1 VNHPLAADPGE
12 SSRILAELPACPR
25 LPATLSHPFS
35 ADLAPDADALAHS
48 RKLVELIADEIACS
62 DGWIG
67 FDRYMQL
74 ALYAPAL
81 GYYTAGAI
89 KLGGSGDF
97 VTAPELSPLFS
108 RTLARQVGE
117 ILSVTGGDVLELG
130 AGSGR
135 MAADVLQALAQS
147 GPLPARYL
155 ILEVSGELA
164 ARQRQRLHALAPHL
178 ASRVAWIDRAPSA
191 FRGVIVCNELLDALP
206 VRLIRWEADG
216 IRERGVAWSGGA
228 FTWDDRPLIEQP
240 LLSQARRLNPPPP
253 YLSEIG
259 RVGPALVGTL
269 ARVLE
274 RGALLLVDYGFGERE
289 YYHPQRSQG
298 TLMCHFRHRAHDDP
312 FFLPGLQDITSHIDF
327 SAVAGA
333 ATDAGVELLG
343 YSTQANFLINLGITD
358 LMALTSAANTA
369 TYLPLAAQAQTLLS
383 PAEMGELFKVLAL
396 GRGIDRSLTG
406 FSSGDLRRLL

>member
-1 VNHPLAADPGE
+1 MV
-12 SSRILAELPACPR
+12 
-25 LPATLSHPFS
+25 
-35 ADLAPDADALAHS
+35 
-48 RKLVELIADEIACS
+48 VQLIADEIARS
-62 DGWIG
+62 GGWIG

-89 KLGGSGDF
+89 KLGSSGDF

-108 RTLARQVGE
+108 QTLARQVGE

-155 ILEVSGELA
+155 ILEVSGELV
-164 ARQRQRLHALAPHL
+164 ARQRQRLRALAPHL

-191 FRGVIVCNELLDALP
+191 FRGVIVCNEVLDALP

-216 IRERGVAWSGGA
+216 ICERGVAWSGDA
-228 FTWDDRPLIEQP
+228 FAWDDRPLIEQP
-240 LLSQARRLNPPPP
+240 LLTQARRLNPPPP

-259 RVGPALVGTL
+259 CVGPALVGTL
-269 ARVLE
+269 ARALE

-327 SAVAGA
+327 SAVARA
-333 ATDAGVELLG
+333 AIDGGVEMLG

-358 LMALTSAANTA
+358 LMALTSAADAA
-369 TYLPLAAQAQTLLS
+369 TYLPLAAQAQQLLS
-383 PAEMGELFKVLAL
+383 PAEMGELFKVIAL
-396 GRGIDRSLTG
+396 GRGIDHSLSG
-406 FSSGDLRRLL
+406 FSSGDMSRLL